1 MTNSVDDIRW
11 NRMELLREKK
21 INDSEVE
28 TIQLYY
34 LS

>member
-21 INDSEVE
+21 KNDSEVE

>member
-21 INDSEVE
+21 NDSEVE